1 MKNLKGVTFKRSEKQ
16 IVRKQIYFLKQ
27 KIKNQILIK
36 RRLCFSNFLYLFFLR
51 KNQIDL
57 TNLKEIQ
64 VNN

>member
-36 RRLCFSNFLYLFFLR
+36 RRLCFSNFLYLFFF
-51 KNQIDL
+51 KKKSN
-57 TNLKEIQ
+57 
-64 VNN
+64 